1 MAAVLTSPET
11 GLKTAA
17 VPMHRLLHVAEGS
30 AAELLSAALC
40 RAMVSSVPLRCA
52 ARVRTTTGT
61 LMKSPICFT
70 FISSALLFTLQA
82 SADDAARNLD
92 RVQVT
97 GNRIAQG
104 ASDAGHSI
112 TVLERADIEA
122 SRSVDV
128 IDLLGKQTGIDVVR
142 TGGSGSQNSI
152 FIRGGNSNHALI
164 LIDGIRV
171 NSATQGLFDFAHL
184 PLALIERIEIVRGP
198 RASVWGSDALSGVI
212 QIFTRAPHSTHAE
225 MRLGSYRRAGLDA
238 GTGIA
243 GDNGRFAI
251 SAGFDSFDGFSATTP
266 DNLWSYDPDKDGY
279 RNEHAALQTGT
290 VLGTQNLNF
299 TGIATRGDVEFDQ
312 GRTQADNHS
321 WNLALSGAL
330 SPMWQHRLSLG
341 QSYEKLDTPAYA
353 SIYGSRRNSLD
364 WSNTLALN
372 KGTMAFGVNASNE
385 SGYSNSWSGTE
396 FKENR
401 HNHGLFGV
409 WNGSFGRQTIELA
422 SRWDDNSQFGSRV
435 TSSGAWAMQ
444 ASPESR
450 WRASWGQGFRAPN
463 FNELYYPGF
472 FGSFGGNPNLDPE
485 RSQSLE
491 LGYSHS
497 FSNALR
503 AEFSAYRSRIDD
515 LIAFEGVNNQAIN
528 IQKAGIEGAEA
539 ELSGSAGAWLWRT
552 QGTWTQ
558 AVNERTGKAL
568 LRRPKLKGLIDVRYR
583 FEGGSELGLEVSGTG
598 KRPDFGNDLPG
609 YGRIDLN
616 VSWPMSKQWRLE
628 GRLENLADHE
638 YWLVDGYATPG
649 RSLFLRLNYLP
660 K

>member
-1 MAAVLTSPET
+1 MTSPI
-11 GLKTAA
+11 
-17 VPMHRLLHVAEGS
+17 R
-30 AAELLSAALC
+30 
-40 RAMVSSVPLRCA
+40 
-52 ARVRTTTGT
+52 
-61 LMKSPICFT
+61 FT
-70 FISSALLFTLQA
+70 VLSSALLFTLQA
-82 SADDAARNLD
+82 AAEDAARNLD

-97 GNRIAQG
+97 GNRIAQAAG
-104 ASDAGHSI
+104 DAGHSI

-122 SRSVDV
+122 SRSIDV

-164 LIDGIRV
+164 LIDGMRV

-212 QIFTRAPHSTHAE
+212 QIFTRAPDSANAE

-243 GDNGRFAI
+243 GDNSRFAV
-251 SAGFDSFDGFSATTP
+251 SAGFDTFDGFSATTP
-266 DNLWSYDPDKDGY
+266 DNVWSYDSDHDGY
-279 RNEHAALQTGT
+279 RNEHTALQAGT
-290 VLGTQNLNF
+290 RIGSQNLAF

-330 SPMWQHRLSLG
+330 NPMWQHKLSLG
-341 QSYEKLDTPAYA
+341 ESYEKLDTPAYA
-353 SIYGSRRNSLD
+353 SVYGSRRKSLD
-364 WSNTLALN
+364 WSNTVTLSN
-372 KGTMAFGVNASNE
+372 GTAAFGLNASKE
-385 SGYSNSWSGTE
+385 SGYSNGWSGPE
-396 FKENR
+396 FKETR
-401 HNHGLFGV
+401 DNHGVFGV
-409 WNGSFGRQTIELA
+409 WNGSYGRQTIELA
-422 SRWDDNSQFGSRV
+422 TRWDDNSQFGSRI
-435 TSSGAWAMQ
+435 TSSAAWVLQ
-444 ASPESR
+444 VSPDSH

-463 FNELYYPGF
+463 FNELYYPGL

-491 LGYSHS
+491 IGYSHALS
-497 FSNALR
+497 GTLR

-528 IQKAGIEGAEA
+528 IQQARISGAEA
-539 ELSGSAGAWLWRT
+539 ELSGTAGAWQWRT

-558 AVNERTGKAL
+558 AVNESTGNAL
-568 LRRPKLKGLIDVRYR
+568 LRRPKIKGLVDVRYR
-583 FEGGSELGLEVSGTG
+583 FDGGAELGLEVSGTG
-598 KRPDFGNDLPG
+598 KRPDFGNELPG
-609 YGRIDLN
+609 YGRIDLTA
-616 VSWPMSKQWRLE
+616 SWPMAVRWRLE
-628 GRLENLADHE
+628 GRLENLADRD
-638 YWLVDGYATPG
+638 YRLVDGYATPG

-660 K
+660 E

>member
-1 MAAVLTSPET
+1 MTSPI
-11 GLKTAA
+11 
-17 VPMHRLLHVAEGS
+17 R
-30 AAELLSAALC
+30 
-40 RAMVSSVPLRCA
+40 
-52 ARVRTTTGT
+52 
-61 LMKSPICFT
+61 FT
-70 FISSALLFTLQA
+70 VLSSALLFTLQA
-82 SADDAARNLD
+82 AAEDAARNLD

-97 GNRIAQG
+97 GNRIAQAAG
-104 ASDAGHSI
+104 DAGHSI

-122 SRSVDV
+122 SRSIDV

-164 LIDGIRV
+164 LIDGMRV

-212 QIFTRAPHSTHAE
+212 QIFTRAPDSANAE

-243 GDNGRFAI
+243 SDNSRFAV
-251 SAGFDSFDGFSATTP
+251 SAGFDTFDGFSATTP
-266 DNLWSYDPDKDGY
+266 DNVWSYDSDHDGY
-279 RNEHAALQTGT
+279 RNEHTALQAGT
-290 VLGTQNLNF
+290 RIGSQNLAF

-330 SPMWQHRLSLG
+330 NPMWQHKLSLG
-341 QSYEKLDTPAYA
+341 ESYEKLDTPAYA
-353 SIYGSRRNSLD
+353 SVYGSRRKSLD
-364 WSNTLALN
+364 WSNTVTLSN
-372 KGTMAFGVNASNE
+372 GTAAFGLNASKE
-385 SGYSNSWSGTE
+385 SGYSNGWSGPE
-396 FKENR
+396 FKETR
-401 HNHGLFGV
+401 DNHGVFGV
-409 WNGSFGRQTIELA
+409 WNGSYGRQTIELA
-422 SRWDDNSQFGSRV
+422 TRWDDNSQFGSRI
-435 TSSGAWAMQ
+435 TSSAAWVLQ
-444 ASPESR
+444 VSPDSH

-463 FNELYYPGF
+463 FNELYYPGL

-491 LGYSHS
+491 IGYSHALS
-497 FSNALR
+497 GTLR

-528 IQKAGIEGAEA
+528 IQQARISGAEA
-539 ELSGSAGAWLWRT
+539 ELSGTAGAWQWRT

-558 AVNERTGKAL
+558 AVNESTGNAL
-568 LRRPKLKGLIDVRYR
+568 LRRPKIKGLVDVRYR
-583 FEGGSELGLEVSGTG
+583 FDGGAELGLEVSGTG
-598 KRPDFGNDLPG
+598 KRPDFGNELPG
-609 YGRIDLN
+609 YGRIDLTA
-616 VSWPMSKQWRLE
+616 SWPMAVRWRLE
-628 GRLENLADHE
+628 GRLENLADRD
-638 YWLVDGYATPG
+638 YRLVDGYATPG

-660 K
+660 E